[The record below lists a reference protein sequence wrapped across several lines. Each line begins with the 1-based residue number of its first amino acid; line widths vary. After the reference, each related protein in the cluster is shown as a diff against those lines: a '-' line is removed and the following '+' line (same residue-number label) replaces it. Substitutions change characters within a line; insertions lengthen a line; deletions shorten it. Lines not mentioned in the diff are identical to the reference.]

1 MDKSGTWER
10 VGLVFAVSLI
20 PFSTEFLAEIITYRI
35 AMGVYWLNLLLLR
48 GILFTSWRYAQRA
61 GLLKDEVTSEIYSAT
76 QRRILFYQVIYAVA
90 VLLCVVNTYIS
101 IVLLILMQLNS
112 VIAPRVGRLDRF

>member
-1 MDKSGTWER
+1 
-10 VGLVFAVSLI
+10 
-20 PFSTEFLAEIITYRI
+20 
-35 AMGVYWLNLLLLR
+35 MGVYWLNLLLLG
-48 GILFTSWRYAQRA
+48 GILFTSWWYAQRA

-101 IVLLILMQLNS
+101 IVLIILMKLNS
-112 VIAPRVGRLDRF
+112 AIAPRVGRLDRF